1 MGARIY
7 NATGTNAFPADEILT
22 VLTDFGVSELIDRV
36 EREYADGKVTLL
48 CFEKFYFRTSSSAAL
63 TIMANETE
71 DATEVE
77 IVSLAGGEGL
87 LNISWGANQDFAQ
100 KAINVLKRHGFEI
113 EEKSRKR

>member
-7 NATGTNAFPADEILT
+7 NATGTNEFPVDEIVK
-22 VLTDFGVSELIDRV
+22 VLTDFGVSNLIDRV

-63 TIMANETE
+63 TIMANEMKGSI
-71 DATEVE
+71 EVE

-100 KAINVLKRHGFEI
+100 KAINILKRHGFEI
-113 EEKSRKR
+113 EEKYRKK